1 MKRQKRRYLALRL
14 DVDFAPCEKDF
25 LDAVWG
31 SVTRLFGEV
40 GASLAGLALIRYDVD
55 AKEAVLRVNLMAV
68 DSIRAALTA
77 ITTLGGKAAAVHVV
91 AVSGTI
97 RALLDGLNS

>member
-14 DVDFAPCEKDF
+14 DVDCAPSEKDF
-25 LDAVWG
+25 LDAIWG

-40 GASLAGLALIRYDVD
+40 GASLACLALIRYDVD
-55 AKEAVLRVNLMAV
+55 GKRAVLRVNLVAV
-68 DSIRAALTA
+68 DSMRASIAAL
-77 ITTLGGKAAAVHVV
+77 TTLGGKPAAVHVV

-97 RALLDGLNS
+97 KALLEGLNS